1 MLCMGR
7 IIVPLFLLCAGI
19 ALLGTPAAQ
28 AQQVDAAAVNVQKP
42 ALTVDE
48 IVSRL
53 EERNRERAAALKK
66 FEGKRVYRMEY
77 KGFFGDRHAE
87 MTVSVHYA
95 APNDREFTVVS
106 QSGSKFI
113 IDHVFKRLMDGEK
126 EAADETNRQRT
137 DLNATNYAFTMVGLE
152 ASDGGPT
159 GPTYVLAVAPKSRNK
174 FLYRGKIWVDTR
186 DFAVTRIEVEPAK
199 SPSFWVK
206 KSEIH
211 HRYEKVDQF
220 WLPAEN
226 RTDSTIHLGGHALL
240 SIEYS
245 DYKITDA
252 APLAGAESIGNNGSA
267 GPPRP

>member
-7 IIVPLFLLCAGI
+7 INLPLFLLCAGI
-19 ALLGTPAAQ
+19 ALLGTPAVH
-28 AQQVDAAAVNVQKP
+28 AQQVGAPSVNAQKP

-66 FEGKRVYRMEY
+66 FEGKRIYRMGY

-87 MTVSVHYA
+87 MTVSVRYA
-95 APNDREFTVVS
+95 APNDREFTVIS

-113 IDHVFKRLMDGEK
+113 IDHIFKRLMDGEK
-126 EAADETNRQRT
+126 EAADDKNRQRT
-137 DLNATNYAFTMVGLE
+137 DLNARNYEFTMVGLE
-152 ASDGGPT
+152 ASEG
-159 GPTYVLAVAPKSRNK
+159 GPTYVLAVEPKSHNK
-174 FLYRGKIWVDTR
+174 FLYRGKIWVDAK
-186 DFAVTRIEVEPAK
+186 DFAVTRIEAEPAK

-211 HRYEKVDQF
+211 HKYEKVDDF

-245 DYKITDA
+245 DYKITEA
-252 APLAGAESIGNNGSA
+252 APLAPAESMRDDASA

>member
-1 MLCMGR
+1 MLCVGR
-7 IIVPLFLLCAGI
+7 ISVPLFLLCAGV
-19 ALLGTPAAQ
+19 ALPQMPAAQ
-28 AQQVDAAAVNVQKP
+28 AQQVGAAPVNVQKP

-48 IVSRL
+48 IVGRL
-53 EERNRERAAALKK
+53 AERNRERAAALKK

-77 KGFFGDRHAE
+77 TGFFGNHHAE
-87 MTVSVHYA
+87 MTVSVRYA
-95 APNDREFTVVS
+95 SPNDREFTVLS

-113 IDHVFKRLMDGEK
+113 IDHVFKRLLDGEK
-126 EAADETNRQRT
+126 EAADDKNRQRT
-137 DLNATNYAFTMVGLE
+137 DLNANNYEFTMVGLE
-152 ASDGGPT
+152 ASES
-159 GPTYVLAVAPKSRNK
+159 GPTYVLAVEPKTRNK
-174 FLYRGKIWVDTR
+174 FLYRGKIWVDTK

-245 DYKITDA
+245 DYKITEA
-252 APLAGAESIGNNGSA
+252 APLAGAESIGNNAGA
-267 GPPRP
+267 GPRP

>member
-1 MLCMGR
+1 MLRMGR
-7 IIVPLFLLCAGI
+7 IIVPLFLLCAGT
-19 ALLGTPAAQ
+19 ALPGTPATQ
-28 AQQVDAAAVNVQKP
+28 AQQVDAAPVNVRTP

-66 FEGKRVYRMEY
+66 FEGKRVYRMQY
-77 KGFFGDRHAE
+77 TGFFGDRHAE
-87 MTVSVHYA
+87 MTVSVRYA

-113 IDHVFKRLMDGEK
+113 IDHIFKRLMDGEK
-126 EAADETNRQRT
+126 EAADDKNRQRT
-137 DLNATNYAFTMVGLE
+137 DLNANNYAFTMVGLE
-152 ASDGGPT
+152 TSDG
-159 GPTYVLAVAPKSRNK
+159 GPTYVLAVEPKSHNK

-211 HRYEKVDQF
+211 HRYEKVDDF

-240 SIEYS
+240 YIEYS

-252 APLAGAESIGNNGSA
+252 APLAPAESSGNNASA